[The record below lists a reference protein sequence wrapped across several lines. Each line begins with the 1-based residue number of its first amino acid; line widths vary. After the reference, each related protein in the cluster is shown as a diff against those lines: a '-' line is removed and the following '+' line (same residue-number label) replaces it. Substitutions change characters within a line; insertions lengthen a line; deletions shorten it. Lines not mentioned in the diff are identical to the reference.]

1 MESHIEDF
9 HTEEHKGILYELYAY
24 YEKGNEPSVGT
35 FLSWLSDEKLKN
47 IITDISTDEFI
58 NPEYTEEVLQGHLET
73 LRRHQEK
80 LEKMEIIFKVK
91 QMEKTDPVEAAKYYV
106 AYLQNQKARK

>member
-1 MESHIEDF
+1 KFIRRN
-9 HTEEHKGILYELYAY
+9 I
-24 YEKGNEPSVGT
+24 
-35 FLSWLSDEKLKN
+35 SDN
-47 IITDISTDEFI
+47 ISTDEFI

>member
-1 MESHIEDF
+1 M
-9 HTEEHKGILYELYAY
+9 
-24 YEKGNEPSVGT
+24 
-35 FLSWLSDEKLKN
+35 KN

-80 LEKMEIIFKVK
+80 LEKMEIIFKIK

-106 AYLQNQKARK
+106 AYLQNQKRENSFLINFSIMNVCISRKEGTDG

>member
-1 MESHIEDF
+1 M
-9 HTEEHKGILYELYAY
+9 
-24 YEKGNEPSVGT
+24 
-35 FLSWLSDEKLKN
+35 
-47 IITDISTDEFI
+47 
-58 NPEYTEEVLQGHLET
+58 LQGHLET

-80 LEKMEIIFKVK
+80 LEKMEIIFKIK

>member
-1 MESHIEDF
+1 M
-9 HTEEHKGILYELYAY
+9 
-24 YEKGNEPSVGT
+24 
-35 FLSWLSDEKLKN
+35 KN

-58 NPEYTEEVLQGHLET
+58 NPEYTEEVLQNLET

-80 LEKMEIIFKVK
+80 LEKMEIIFKIK

>member
-1 MESHIEDF
+1 MNLLIQN
-9 HTEEHKGILYELYAY
+9 TQK
-24 YEKGNEPSVGT
+24 KCC
-35 FLSWLSDEKLKN
+35 K
-47 IITDISTDEFI
+47 
-58 NPEYTEEVLQGHLET
+58 GHLET